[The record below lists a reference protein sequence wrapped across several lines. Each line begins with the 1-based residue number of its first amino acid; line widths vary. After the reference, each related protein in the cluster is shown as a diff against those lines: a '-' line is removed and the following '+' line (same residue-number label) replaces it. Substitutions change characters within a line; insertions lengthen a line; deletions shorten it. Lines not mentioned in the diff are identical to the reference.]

1 MKKRPTAGTA
11 WTPKTL
17 CYANK
22 ASGDILMVKS
32 RFCQDEVHKNVAR
45 ERFIRSFS
53 PEAAEKLKKAFELSK
68 RKLEKPE

>member
-1 MKKRPTAGTA
+1 MKKRPAAVTA

-32 RFCQDEVHKNVAR
+32 RYYQDEIHKNVAR
-45 ERFIRSFS
+45 ERFVRSFS
-53 PEAAEKLKKAFELSK
+53 QEAAEKLKKAFELSK